1 MAASQGKILLTAAIL
16 VAVLTLMFNGLARAA
31 DQPTPQAQAMS
42 QRLMQEINANLQCST
57 AAIELGQQLEHSKA
71 ELARLLAKYEPTK
84 PEAPKK

>member
-16 VAVLTLMFNGLARAA
+16 VAVVTLVCNALAA

-71 ELARLLAKYEPTK
+71 EVARLLAKYEPAK